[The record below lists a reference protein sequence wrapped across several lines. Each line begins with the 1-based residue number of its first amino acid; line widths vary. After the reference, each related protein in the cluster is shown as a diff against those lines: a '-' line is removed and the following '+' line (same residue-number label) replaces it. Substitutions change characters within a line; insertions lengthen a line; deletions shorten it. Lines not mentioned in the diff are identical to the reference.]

1 MKNRIGAT
9 VVVLACLAVGSSAH
23 AATCA
28 EQRPISVGVVPQQ
41 APSDLAKAW
50 LPILAAIS
58 ERSGCTFRFATAPT
72 IPEFEKRVG
81 HGDYDI
87 AYMNP
92 YHYTVFSKNPGYVAF
107 AKEKGRKL
115 KGLLV
120 AAKDGK
126 ISKMED
132 LKGMKVAFP
141 SPAAF
146 AATII
151 PIAEMKAA
159 GVDVE
164 PTYVSSHDSVYL
176 NVSRGFYPAGGGIVR
191 TLNAI
196 SPEVRGK
203 LKVIWESKAYAPH
216 AFAALPGL
224 KPAVTQAFFDGMA
237 ALEGDEAG
245 QQMLGVLRF
254 KGVEAASDAQWDSIR
269 ALNLDIIEQKD
280 GK

>member
-1 MKNRIGAT
+1 MKRSLGLGLVILVCAAGIST
-9 VVVLACLAVGSSAH
+9 AH
-23 AATCA
+23 AAQCA
-28 EQRPISVGVVPQQ
+28 EHRPINVGVVPQQ

-50 LPILAAIS
+50 LPILASIS
-58 ERSGCTFRFATAPT
+58 ERTGCAFRFATAPT
-72 IPEFEKRVG
+72 IPEFEKRVSQ
-81 HGDYDI
+81 GDYDI

-120 AAKDGK
+120 AAKASQ
-126 ISKMED
+126 INRMED
-132 LKGMKVAFP
+132 LNGMKVAFP

-159 GVDVE
+159 GVEVT

-176 NVSRGFYPAGGGIVR
+176 NVSRGFYAGGGGIVR
-191 TLNAI
+191 TLNAM
-196 SPEVRGK
+196 SPEVRDK

-224 KPAVTQAFFDGMA
+224 TPAVTQAFFNGMA
-237 ALEGDEAG
+237 SLSNTEAG
-245 QQMLGVLRF
+245 QGMLRVLRF
-254 KGVEAASDAQWDSIR
+254 KGIEAATDSEWDSIR
-269 ALNLDIIEQKD
+269 ALNLDLIRLGDPK
-280 GK
+280 